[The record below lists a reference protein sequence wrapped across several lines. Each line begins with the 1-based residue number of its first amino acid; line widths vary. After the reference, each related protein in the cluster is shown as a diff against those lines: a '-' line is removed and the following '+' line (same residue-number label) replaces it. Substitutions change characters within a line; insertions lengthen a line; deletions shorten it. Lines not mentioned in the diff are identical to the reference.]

1 MDILVNMF
9 FLLIIIQ
16 INTQGDLD
24 RFSSTNHWQSLDPWN
39 TQKHAI
45 YVMKQLHV

>member
-1 MDILVNMF
+1 MDILVMF

-24 RFSSTNHWQSLDPWN
+24 RFSSTNHRQSLDQWN